1 MKPIDRICRA
11 VRLCVIILLLQL
23 GSWPPGFDAEAG
35 KAAFDDGIIHNDGER
50 IAQRALALHMQGNY
64 QPSLEMRE
72 MVDSVLIP
80 ALLVQELLDENILPM
95 YVPE

>member
-1 MKPIDRICRA
+1 
-11 VRLCVIILLLQL
+11 
-23 GSWPPGFDAEAG
+23 
-35 KAAFDDGIIHNDGER
+35 
-50 IAQRALALHMQGNY
+50 MQGNY